1 MKAATNKQIIAF
13 IWGYFKRFPWLI
25 LGAYFFVTLSFLA
38 DLTHPTILGKIVSV
52 IQDETVPMDARLND
66 VFFWLILMA
75 IQGVVFHISY
85 RIAHF
90 FNCHTDSRV
99 EALIATETLDRVQKF
114 STDWHNNSFA
124 GSVVTKIKRGTRAA
138 HVFFDIMNYDLYPA
152 LGIVIGL
159 VITASFKNLMLGLI
173 FGIFAVVFVA
183 TSIVLALYY
192 VAPQRRKANKED
204 NKVGATLADAV
215 TCNATVKSFGAEQRE
230 LAFFREIVTK
240 WRHTA
245 RKAWIRSNIV
255 AVIQNVLIKLFKF
268 TLFASSVWLWYV
280 KTLDVADVVFVF
292 ASYLVF
298 TGYFRPIGDRIR
310 DLQEA
315 LNDLEDIVIFHH
327 TPIEVHDLPDAK
339 ELKVA
344 EGKIE
349 IRKIAFH
356 YPNHNDDIYENFH
369 LTIEPGEKVALVGHS
384 GSGKSTLVK
393 LIQRLY
399 NLHKGSIL
407 IDGQDIAQVTQ
418 ASLRRNI
425 ALVPQDPILFHRTLR
440 ENIAYARPDA
450 TLQEIDHAA
459 KLAHAYEF
467 IKELPQQYDT
477 LVGERGV
484 KLSGGERQR
493 IAIARAILAGSPILI
508 LDEATSSLDSH
519 SERLIQEALKHLMK
533 NRTAIVIAHRLST
546 IKSAD
551 RILVFQK
558 GRIVEQGSHS
568 SLVRK
573 EGGLYKKLYE
583 MQVGGFLND
592 DGETQIQQTPQA
604 ADIHVIET
612 KNLEENGNTELQT
625 GV

>member
-1 MKAATNKQIIAF
+1 MKTATNKQVIAF
-13 IWGYFKRFPWLI
+13 IFGYFKRFSWLI
-25 LGAYFFVTLSFLA
+25 FGAYFFVTLSYLA
-38 DLTHPTILGKIVSV
+38 DLAHPTILGKIIGV
-52 IQDETVPMDARLND
+52 IQDETVSADARYGEA
-66 VFFWLILMA
+66 FFWLILMA
-75 IQGVVFHISY
+75 VQGVVFHISY

-99 EALIATETLDRVQKF
+99 ESLIAAETFDRVQRF

-138 HVFFDIMNYDLYPA
+138 HVFFDIITYDLYPA

-159 VITASFKNLMLGLI
+159 VVTTSFKNIMLGLI
-173 FGIFAVVFVA
+173 FGVFAVVFVT
-183 TSIVLALYY
+183 TSILLALYY

-204 NKVGATLADAV
+204 NKVGATLADTI
-215 TCNATVKSFGAEQRE
+215 TCNATVKSFGAEHRE
-230 LAFFREIVTK
+230 LALFKEIVTR

-255 AVIQNVLIKLFKF
+255 AVIQNVLIMIFKF
-268 TLFASSVWLWYV
+268 TLFASSVWLWYT
-280 KTLDVADVVFVF
+280 KALNVADVVFVF

-315 LNDLEDIVIFHH
+315 LNDIEDTVVFHR
-327 TPIEVHDLPDAK
+327 TPVDVQDLPGAK
-339 ELKVA
+339 DLKVT

-349 IRKIAFH
+349 IKNIAFH
-356 YPNHNDDIYENFH
+356 YPNHSDDIYENFQ
-369 LTIEPGEKVALVGHS
+369 LTINPGEKVALVGHS

-399 NLHKGSIL
+399 NLGKGTIL
-407 IDGQDIAQVTQ
+407 IDGQDIARVTQ
-418 ASLRRNI
+418 AGLRRNI
-425 ALVPQDPILFHRTLR
+425 ALVPQDPVLFHRTLR
-440 ENIAYARPDA
+440 ENIAYAKPDA
-450 TLQEIDHAA
+450 SMQEIDHAA

-467 IKELPQQYDT
+467 IKELPQQYGT

-493 IAIARAILAGSPILI
+493 IAIARAILADSPILI
-508 LDEATSSLDSH
+508 LDEATSSLDSQ
-519 SERLIQEALKHLMK
+519 SEGLIQEALKHLMK
-533 NRTAIVIAHRLST
+533 NRTSIVIAHRLST

-558 GRIVEQGSHS
+558 GRIVEQGTHAA
-568 SLVRK
+568 LVRK
-573 EGGLYKKLYE
+573 EGGVYKKLYE

-592 DGETQIQQTPQA
+592 DGEILVQQPQQPVELQI
-604 ADIHVIET
+604 IET
-612 KNLEENGNTELQT
+612 KNLENGNGELQT